1 MRTPVVKRQ
10 TPPKSGFFPIFSAGI
25 QAECRSPLATCSV
38 FIAVCWRTDMAAP
51 HTYGGSLVA
60 VTTSVETALSSLYAL
75 ETSLYP
81 HTALCKGEHARN
93 PFSSSCQGRGR
104 GSTRGPCA
112 TLAAENRAG
121 ADVQARGPAWGVRPR
136 CSCAV
141 TTQCLRHCHAPSSGL
156 SQARP
161 VRRQAH
167 PPRSCLTLEQPLYI
181 ERRFVL

>member
-10 TPPKSGFFPIFSAGI
+10 TPPKSGFFPMFSAGV

-38 FIAVCWRTDMAAP
+38 FIAVCWRTAMAAP
-51 HTYGGSLVA
+51 HTSGGSLVA
-60 VTTSVETALSSLYAL
+60 VPTSVETALRSLYDL
-75 ETSLYP
+75 ETYLSP
-81 HTALCKGEHARN
+81 HTALCKGEHERT

-121 ADVQARGPAWGVRPR
+121 ADVHARGQAWGVRPL
-136 CSCAV
+136 CSCAF
-141 TTQCLRHCHAPSSGL
+141 TTPCLRHCQAPGSGL
-156 SQARP
+156 SHARP

-167 PPRSCLTLEQPLYI
+167 PPRSCLALEKPLYI
-181 ERRFVL
+181 DGRFVL